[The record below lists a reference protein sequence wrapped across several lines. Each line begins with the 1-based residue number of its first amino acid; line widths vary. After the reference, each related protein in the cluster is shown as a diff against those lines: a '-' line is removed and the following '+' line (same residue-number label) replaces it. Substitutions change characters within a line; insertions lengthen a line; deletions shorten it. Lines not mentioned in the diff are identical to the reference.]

1 MNLPSQ
7 WMEQAVNAFAKLP
20 GIGKKTALRLVL
32 HLLKQKKEEVTDW
45 TWKIDDSDLVHLSKL
60 PTASQSRHLL
70 KRARFPH
77 FKLFEFS
84 INCS

>member
-32 HLLKQKKEEVTDW
+32 HLLKQKKEDVD
-45 TWKIDDSDLVHLSKL
+45 IFAAAMLNSKRIFIFVL
-60 PTASQSRHLL
+60 IVIT
-70 KRARFPH
+70 FP
-77 FKLFEFS
+77 
-84 INCS
+84 I